1 MKVWAGL
8 VVLLGYFKPYS
19 FRLYSTE
26 ALSVFLAG
34 FVFIQKAGR

>member
-8 VVLLGYFKPYS
+8 AVLLGCFKPHF
-19 FRLYSTE
+19 FRLYSITI
-26 ALSVFLAG
+26 LPVFLAG